1 MTTMAPSHHAAR
13 PTPSPIGDTG
23 AIRVVVADDNLVVRQ
38 GLIHLLEMA
47 DGFDVVAVADDGERA
62 VELCRDLEPDV
73 AVFDVEM
80 PFLTGLEATAEVA
93 GTTRVLIA
101 SFHDEPGV
109 VNGALDAGAHG
120 FLVHGSFDA
129 ESLAHAVRTVAT
141 GGSYLSPRAAAHV
154 IGRRRAPAEA
164 DGGPT
169 PHQLTRREA
178 SVMQLMS
185 RGLTNRAIADELS
198 LSEKTIKNNVN
209 RIYAKLGARDRGEA
223 IATWLGTNRSHPG

>member
-1 MTTMAPSHHAAR
+1 MESKR
-13 PTPSPIGDTG
+13 LDRG
-23 AIRVVVADDNLVVRQ
+23 
-38 GLIHLLEMA
+38 
-47 DGFDVVAVADDGERA
+47 RA
-62 VELCRDLEPDV
+62 E
-73 AVFDVEM
+73 
-80 PFLTGLEATAEVA
+80 GH
-93 GTTRVLIA
+93 G
-101 SFHDEPGV
+101 
-109 VNGALDAGAHG
+109 LDAEAWVEALQPVPEEIGQVARIPARTAGADAEA
-120 FLVHGSFDA
+120 LPAAVHPQDREHEAPGAQPCSLQALAERRAQAVQGPHQILRRGDGLGESAAHLGPRRRRAGRKRFAFDA